1 MKRFVSILCCL
12 VMILVS
18 IPISVS
24 AEEKSID
31 YSVQFINAT
40 HVSSAVTDGNSKWNE
55 VCILD
60 STDKCVEF
68 LDNACTDSMS
78 NISTNISEY
87 LATIP
92 NSFFDNNVV
101 LAFVLTLP
109 NPGYELELREINVKK
124 RVMTISI
131 DRWISDP
138 DLAYPDCIDYCAAF
152 IALERSDLDGIDSY
166 NVVTV
171 DTRENLATNVNITS
185 STYFPEEYLENAVAA
200 DGKGD
205 LFVIDTEA
213 KADDFAA
220 LNIQEEYS
228 RLDVGDYLNS
238 LPDGFFDEK
247 AVLVSVIECGAPNKG
262 FSRAVVTKA
271 YGELTTEIYYTVE
284 SEIYECILVYYITL
298 IEIDKALLN
307 STTAYNVIVRDV
319 TEYESIPYTARD
331 MNGFISYEDMKKYD
345 AFDYATINDIDELEG
360 FLEVCDSTDFQEYVD
375 TLADNFFDNKVLV
388 VVPYNEF
395 MYGLDY
401 IFGDIEDVC
410 EGEGTYWRMNITTYI
425 PENGSQ
431 KNNKLLVYEIDKKY
445 GNVVFHPYITH
456 DKSPDLF
463 EYEDIT
469 IGLSS
474 MSYLFLKRNYFGN
487 YPLNEKQLNNAD
499 VNKNGVIDPMDY
511 LIVKRCY
518 FGQYTFS

>member
-171 DTRENLATNVNITS
+171 DTRENLATNVNI
-185 STYFPEEYLENAVAA
+185 
-200 DGKGD
+200 
-205 LFVIDTEA
+205 
-213 KADDFAA
+213 
-220 LNIQEEYS
+220 
-228 RLDVGDYLNS
+228 
-238 LPDGFFDEK
+238 
-247 AVLVSVIECGAPNKG
+247 
-262 FSRAVVTKA
+262 
-271 YGELTTEIYYTVE
+271 
-284 SEIYECILVYYITL
+284 
-298 IEIDKALLN
+298 
-307 STTAYNVIVRDV
+307 
-319 TEYESIPYTARD
+319 
-331 MNGFISYEDMKKYD
+331 
-345 AFDYATINDIDELEG
+345 
-360 FLEVCDSTDFQEYVD
+360 
-375 TLADNFFDNKVLV
+375 
-388 VVPYNEF
+388 
-395 MYGLDY
+395 
-401 IFGDIEDVC
+401 
-410 EGEGTYWRMNITTYI
+410 
-425 PENGSQ
+425 
-431 KNNKLLVYEIDKKY
+431 
-445 GNVVFHPYITH
+445 
-456 DKSPDLF
+456 
-463 EYEDIT
+463 
-469 IGLSS
+469 
-474 MSYLFLKRNYFGN
+474 
-487 YPLNEKQLNNAD
+487 
-499 VNKNGVIDPMDY
+499 
-511 LIVKRCY
+511 
-518 FGQYTFS
+518 